1 MSDLPRVFTVEPLNQ
16 ISDKALVH
24 CATLPHWT
32 LTEALFFLSGYE
44 PPGYELSG
52 HEPPGYESIRHMQDH
67 FWSAYGRAVRA
78 IQLGDLCRKIEQAG
92 KTIYVDR
99 PTRWLAWADS
109 IGPKRIKVDERVRRA
124 LSQLNAESR
133 SRGGSRP
140 RYHAG
145 LQHFIDQLAVEFKD
159 NKKLLTPPTLK
170 AWLVKN
176 AILDEGYEPTPAIL
190 DCDDIEFN
198 GSELLWKDHK
208 GSQKSIRIRS
218 VDRYISRAK

>member
-1 MSDLPRVFTVEPLNQ
+1 MSNVPKAHTGQPLVPLSDDEIADRAGLP
-16 ISDKALVH
+16 S
-24 CATLPHWT
+24 WT
-32 LTEALFFLSGYE
+32 MTEALFWLGGYR
-44 PPGYELSG
+44 S
-52 HEPPGYESIRHMQDH
+52 PGYESVRHMQDH

-78 IQLGDLCRKIEQAG
+78 IQIGDLCRKIEQAG

-124 LSQLNAESR
+124 INAESR
-133 SRGGSRP
+133 SRGGSRS
-140 RYHAG
+140 RYHAS

-176 AILDEGYEPTPAIL
+176 AIPGQGFDPTPAIL

-218 VDRYISRAK
+218 VDRYIPRAK